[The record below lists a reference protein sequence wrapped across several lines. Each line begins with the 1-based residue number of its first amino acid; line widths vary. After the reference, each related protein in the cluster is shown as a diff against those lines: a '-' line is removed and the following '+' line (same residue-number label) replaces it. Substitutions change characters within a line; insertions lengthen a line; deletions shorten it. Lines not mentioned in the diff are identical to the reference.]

1 MPGIEPID
9 PLDAILTRFE
19 HEYLGRRMMLQ
30 VDHYVRLFGRGRG
43 GLHFEN
49 MDFLFPILDRM
60 LAAVCLRD
68 RAIRN
73 VLAAEVTER
82 SLVIPSLP
90 RAFDGIRVLHLSDLH
105 VDVAESGL
113 SGIGASIAEIVRRL
127 RFDLCLITGDFRYRT
142 FGSYEEVAREMAVLA
157 PELRCPLGCFGILGN
172 HDFIEEVPYLERL
185 GIRMLVNEATAIEQG
200 GESLWLV
207 GLDDCH
213 YYGMHDLERA
223 FAGVPVEAATI
234 ALVHSPELTVE
245 VAARGVEL
253 YLTGHTHGGQLCLPG
268 GFAPFR
274 NARCPGR
281 MIRGAWSE
289 GRMLGYTSGGTGSSG
304 LPARLNC
311 PPEIVIH
318 ELRRA

>member
-1 MPGIEPID
+1 MHDDPID

-19 HEYLGRRMMLQ
+19 HEHLSRRMLLQ

-49 MDFLFPILDRM
+49 MDFLFPVIDRA
-60 LAAVCLRD
+60 LALVGLRE

-73 VLAAEVTER
+73 VLACQVTEQR
-82 SLVIPSLP
+82 LELPALP
-90 RAFDGIRVLHLSDLH
+90 RAFEGLRVLHLSDLH
-105 VDVAESGL
+105 VDVMEGGL
-113 SGIGASIAEIVRRL
+113 SGIGGVIAEIVRRL

-157 PELRCPLGCFGILGN
+157 PELRCELGCYGILGN

-185 GIRMLVNEATAIEQG
+185 GIRMLVNEAAAVEHG
-200 GESLWLV
+200 GEAIWLAGV
-207 GLDDCH
+207 DDCH
-213 YYGMHDLERA
+213 YYGTHDLARA
-223 FAGVPVEAATI
+223 FGAVPAEATTI
-234 ALVHSPELTVE
+234 GLVHSPELASE
-245 VAARGVEL
+245 LAGRSVEL

-268 GFAPFR
+268 GLAPYR
-274 NARCPGR
+274 NARCPSR
-281 MIRGAWSE
+281 MVRGLWRE
-289 GRMLGYTSGGTGSSG
+289 GRMLGYTSAGTGSSG

-311 PPEIVIH
+311 PPEIAIH